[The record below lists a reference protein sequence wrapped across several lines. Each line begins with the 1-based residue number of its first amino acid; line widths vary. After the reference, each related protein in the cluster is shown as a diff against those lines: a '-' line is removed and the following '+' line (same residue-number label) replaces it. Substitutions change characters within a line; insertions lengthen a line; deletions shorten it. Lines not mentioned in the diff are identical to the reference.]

1 MSAPTPAVSVVVPV
15 RNGGEQIETLLR
27 ALARQTL
34 SRERFEVIVVD
45 DRSTDDTPER
55 VRRSGVARL
64 VVAPVRGG
72 SYAARNLGIGE
83 ARGEVL
89 AFTDGDCIPAPD
101 WLERGLA
108 AASNGADLVAGHIDM
123 PLSERPSASALVDY
137 ARHLNQERAVGE
149 GFGATANLWMRRR
162 FAEHVGR
169 FNERL
174 ISGGDTEFG
183 HRALARGAVLRYA
196 PDVVVTHPARSRPR
210 DLARKGY
217 RLGFGAAQQR
227 LHADSTVLRARKRIW
242 ARPGAYKPSL
252 RVYGTERL
260 EGNGLRLSRRQRIEM
275 PLVEYFFVRLP
286 IAAGN
291 FSGALREARARRMT
305 RGS

>member
-1 MSAPTPAVSVVVPV
+1 MNASTPAVSVIVPV
-15 RNGGEQIETLLR
+15 RNGGDQLEVLLG

-34 SRERFEVIVVD
+34 PRERFEVIIVD

-55 VRRSGVARL
+55 IRQSGLARL
-64 VVAPVRGG
+64 VVTPVRSG
-72 SYAARNLGIGE
+72 SYAARNLGIAE
-83 ARGEVL
+83 ASGEVL
-89 AFTDGDCIPAPD
+89 AFTDGDCVPAPD

-108 AASNGADLVAGHIDM
+108 AASNGADLVAGHIAM
-123 PLSERPSASALVDY
+123 PLGERPSASALVDY

-149 GFGATANLWMRRR
+149 GFGATANLWMRRE
-162 FAEHVGR
+162 FAERVGR
-169 FNERL
+169 FNDKL

-196 PDVVVTHPARSRPR
+196 REVVVTHPARSRPR
-210 DLARKGY
+210 ELARKGY

-227 LHADSTVLRARKRIW
+227 LHAESQVLRARKRIW
-242 ARPGAYKPSL
+242 ARPGAYRPTL

-260 EGNGLRLSRRQRIEM
+260 EADGLRLSRLQRIEM
-275 PLVEYFFVRLP
+275 SFVEYFFVRLP

-291 FSGALREARARRMT
+291 FSGAVREAKARRAA
-305 RGS
+305 RG